1 MSRIV
6 PLAPADAT
14 GSAAD
19 LLSAVQNAF
28 GAVPNL
34 FRVAARAPGALQG
47 LLQLNAALGQGSLK
61 LREREAIAL
70 AVAEANGCDYCLS
83 AHSVLGAQAGL
94 GSAEIALARQGK
106 SADARLD
113 ALLRLATTLV
123 HARGHASDE
132 QIAAARAAGLGDAE
146 LVEVV
151 GSVVFNLFTNYL
163 NLLAETPIDFP
174 VVRAGIAHA

>member
-6 PLAPADAT
+6 PLDPATAT
-14 GSAAD
+14 GTTAD
-19 LLSAVQNAF
+19 LLDAVNNAF
-28 GAVPNL
+28 GTVPNL
-34 FRVAARAPGALQG
+34 FRVAAQAPGALQG
-47 LLQLNAALGQGSLK
+47 LLQFNAALGHGALK

-83 AHSVLGAQAGL
+83 AHSYLGNKAGL
-94 GSAEIALARQGK
+94 VDAEIALAREGK
-106 SADARLD
+106 SADGRLD

-151 GSVVFNLFTNYL
+151 GAVALNLFTNYL
-163 NLLAETPIDFP
+163 NLLAQTPIDFP
-174 VVRAGIAHA
+174 LVRAGAARG